1 MALVSLAAQCL
12 SISVDI
18 VNTDIIEQSI
28 QAQLLCLTFE
38 SRDYDL
44 SALIA
49 AGYSTEDD
57 RRQFC
62 LLVRLFFEDIVA
74 RLLVHFQVPINNA
87 IPLADRVLFLKPHIQ
102 PAVRLNAF
110 FDLREYSSP
119 EEPSLRNIEKLVI
132 AVRSVLEQV
141 ALMGLSPVGAPL
153 GYKTKLCRNWQK
165 YGTCPH
171 ADKCVFA
178 HGV

>member
-1 MALVSLAAQCL
+1 MNLVSLAARCL
-12 SISVDI
+12 SIS

-28 QAQLLCLTFE
+28 QAQLLCLDFE

-44 SALIA
+44 SALLA
-49 AGYSTEDD
+49 ARYATEDD

-62 LLVRLFFEDIVA
+62 LLVRLFFEDIVT
-74 RLLVHFQVPINNA
+74 RLLVHFQVPINNV

-110 FDLREYSSP
+110 FDLRDMDP
-119 EEPSLRNIEKLVI
+119 GEPSLRTIEKLVI

-141 ALMGLSPVGAPL
+141 ALVGMNPS
-153 GYKTKLCRNWQK
+153 GKCHNWQK